1 MSLQNYNISA
11 IKVHFSQNNLYTNDD
26 IDLGHNL

>member
-11 IKVHFSQNNLYTNDD
+11 IKVHFQQNNLYSDD
-26 IDLGHNL
+26 EIDLGHNL